1 MDSCFDKIRQ
11 NNCTLYIHKNF
22 RNDNLEQALLT
33 GEKELQQRY
42 RLTPVR
48 SSGFARVH
56 KFAVRFDSVERGI
69 YFKQYFCRSGWDFI
83 KHLVRA
89 SRAKRAFKAS
99 EVLTENGFETPV
111 IIAMGEC
118 KSGFFNTRN
127 FLVTLEVESAKQI
140 HQLIPGSLENLT
152 KEQLQ
157 GKRKLV
163 RAFGQTV
170 GRMHRAGIFHGDLRL
185 GNVLARQ
192 EKSSWHFFFI
202 DNERTR
208 QFRRL
213 PARLRLKNMVQIN
226 MFRDGIT
233 NTDRLRFFK
242 TYIEKNPTVKINSN
256 AWVTKVLSK
265 TCLRLQKEQN

>member
-1 MDSCFDKIRQ
+1 M
-11 NNCTLYIHKNF
+11 
-22 RNDNLEQALLT
+22 A

-42 RLTPVR
+42 QLTPVR

-56 KFAVRFDSVERGI
+56 KFTVRFDGVGRRI
-69 YFKQYFCRSGWDFI
+69 YFKQYFCRSAWDFI

-99 EVLTENGFETPV
+99 EVLTENGFEAPAV
-111 IIAMGEC
+111 IAMGEC

-127 FLVTLEVESAKQI
+127 FLVTLEVENAEQI
-140 HQLIPGSLENLT
+140 CQLIPGSLENLAG
-152 KEQLQ
+152 KQLQ
-157 GKRKLV
+157 GKCELV

-192 EKSSWHFFFI
+192 EKNSWRFFFI

-208 QFRRL
+208 KFWRL
-213 PARLRLKNMVQIN
+213 PARLRLKNLVQIN

-242 TYIEKNPTVKINSN
+242 AYIEKNPTVKINSS

-265 TCLRLQKEQN
+265 TCLRLRKERN